1 MPPPISPPA
10 PSGPVHALPISD
22 WPAGDRAAWT
32 KAFEAAGLFDPQGLG
47 VHLAPAT
54 RGMLERGYGTWLGFL
69 AEGGT
74 LKGDEPDD
82 RGLPADR
89 VTLERL
95 KAYIARHQGRILDTT
110 VGLYLHNLR
119 RALKLIAPEEDWS
132 RIARLRER
140 YLATHHSKRD
150 KRSRIVD
157 ARALYRL
164 GLDLMARAQSDTKA
178 CLERRLILYRDGL
191 MVALLTACPVRR
203 GNFTG
208 IRIGL
213 HLTRDG
219 DGYRLSFEAH
229 ETKSRRPI
237 EMPIL
242 EPLTPWIDHY
252 LDEIR
257 PQLLALGGLDDLG
270 DSDAF
275 WITKDGDPAPACVLY
290 KQIKARTKKAFG
302 KPVNPHL
309 FRDCA
314 ATSIA
319 EQDPEHV
326 RIAQD
331 VLGHATFKTTEENYL
346 HARQR
351 KAAARHQ
358 KSVQQ
363 LKRDLGV
370 RRLKP

>member
-1 MPPPISPPA
+1 MG
-10 PSGPVHALPISD
+10 PSLNHTGPVRSLPVSD
-22 WPAGDRAAWT
+22 WPAADREAWAM
-32 KAFEAAGLFDPQGLG
+32 AFEAAGLFDPQGLG
-47 VHLAPAT
+47 VHLAPET
-54 RGMLERGYGTWLGFL
+54 RGMLERGYGMWLSFL
-69 AEGGT
+69 AECGA
-74 LKGDEPDD
+74 LDEHV
-82 RGLPADR
+82 LPADR

-95 KAYIARHQGRILDTT
+95 KAYIVRHQGRVLDTT
-110 VGLYLHNLR
+110 VALYLHNLR
-119 RALKLIAPEEDWS
+119 RALKLIAPEEDW
-132 RIARLRER
+132 RWIDRLRR
-140 YLATHHSKRD
+140 HYLATHHSRRD

-157 ARALYRL
+157 AGALFTL

-178 CLERRLILYRDGL
+178 CLERRHIRYRDGL
-191 MVALLTACPVRR
+191 MIALLIACPVRLK
-203 GNFTG
+203 NFTG
-208 IRIGL
+208 IRLGL

-219 DGYRLSFEAH
+219 DGYRLGFEAQ
-229 ETKSRRPI
+229 ETKSRRPVDF
-237 EMPIL
+237 PIPEAL
-242 EPLTPWIDHY
+242 SPWIDHY
-252 LDEIR
+252 LDEAR

-275 WITKDGDPAPACVLY
+275 WITRDGKPAPACAIY
-290 KQIKARTKKAFG
+290 KQIKARTRKAFG
-302 KPVNPHL
+302 KYVNPHL

-319 EQDPEHV
+319 EEDPEHV

-331 VLGHATFKTTEENYL
+331 VLGHATFKTTERFYQ

-358 KSVQQ
+358 KGVQK